1 MSGILSEIVAYKRTE
16 VEAARRECPV
26 AELESRL
33 DDAPPVRRFAA
44 ALQAVDGV
52 ALIAEVKQAS
62 PSAGLIRE
70 DLDPVSLARTYA
82 DNGAAAISCL
92 TDRHFFQGELGH
104 LRAIRREV
112 DRPVLRKDFILDP
125 YQVVEA
131 RVAGAD
137 AVLLIAECL
146 DDDQLNSLYRAIVEL
161 GMDALVEIYEPRNLD
176 RALALDPPLLGINNR
191 NLETFTVDLQHTIDL
206 ADRVPDS
213 TLLISE
219 SGIRSRDEVDRLAA
233 CGVKAVLVGETL
245 MRAEDVGAKVR
256 ELSAVS

>member
-1 MSGILSEIVAYKRTE
+1 VSGILSEIVAYKRTE

-112 DRPVLRKDFILDP
+112 DRPVLRKDF
-125 YQVVEA
+125 EA